1 MITGNYKK
9 LTRLH
14 TDKISNRKYKPT
26 LHFRLFSL
34 FFHFLQ
40 TVGWESNFSQHKI
53 LLNCC
58 NKMEGQ
64 TVAAKCYK

>member
-9 LTRLH
+9 LNRLH
-14 TDKISNRKYKPT
+14 TDTISNRKYKHT
-26 LHFRLFSL
+26 LHFCFSL
-34 FFHFLQ
+34 FF
-40 TVGWESNFSQHKI
+40 TISQQSAGNQNKI

-58 NKMEGQ
+58 NKMFSAVEGQ